1 MTIQVHVA
9 CDDEN
14 YRSVIADF
22 LDHQPDMEV
31 VGMSASGGIAAAAVL
46 VADPDVVVL
55 GVPES
60 GSVAQLATK
69 YRQIMDEGPV
79 VVAFCMTHEQAAQ
92 YQEIGIER
100 VVLSD
105 EPARV
110 LTAAVRAAY
119 TAGALHHRAP
129 ALEPSARTTAH

>member
-9 CDDEN
+9 CDDES

-22 LDHQPDMEV
+22 LNHQPDMEV
-31 VGMSASGGIAAAAVL
+31 VGASASGGIAAAAVL

-55 GVPES
+55 GVPET
-60 GSVAQLATK
+60 GSVAQLAQR

-79 VVAFCMTHEQAAQ
+79 IVAFCMTHEQAEQ
-92 YQEIGIER
+92 YQALGIER

-105 EPARV
+105 EPARA

-119 TAGALHHRAP
+119 TAGAIHHKLPVTERQ
-129 ALEPSARTTAH
+129 ARSTAN